1 MVSEDY
7 TDKTSKFKGTIAWV
21 QLDQGADDHD
31 HLISPEE
38 RWRLAMT
45 RQ

>member
-1 MVSEDY
+1 MQR
-7 TDKTSKFKGTIAWV
+7 I
-21 QLDQGADDHD
+21 QLDQGADDYD

-38 RWRLAMT
+38 RLHVAMM

>member
-1 MVSEDY
+1 LNGVI
-7 TDKTSKFKGTIAWV
+7 KWI

-38 RWRLAMT
+38 RLNLAMAGSK
-45 RQ
+45 RSPA

>member
-1 MVSEDY
+1 MAVVTE
-7 TDKTSKFKGTIAWV
+7 WL

-31 HLISPEE
+31 HPISPEE
-38 RWRLAMT
+38 RCHAAMT